1 MNDDARATDGYHRR
15 KLFWTGRKS
24 MNRRGFVA
32 GVLATGFGGVLPLR
46 AQDSGGTEL
55 SPGLQLYTIR
65 RLMRDDV
72 PSSLALVAGIGYR
85 HVEFA
90 GYYDYPASELRHML
104 DDLGLAA
111 PAAHVSQADM
121 TDNLDGAIESALIMG
136 HRYLVVPAINP
147 ESRASLDGYYRMAEQ
162 FNAWGEACN
171 GAGLRFAYHNHA
183 FEFESA
189 DGQVPYDVLLDETD
203 PALVEFELDLYWIR
217 AGGRSELDY
226 FERYP
231 GRFTLWHVK
240 DMDTEGEMADVGDGV
255 IDFAALLDRDDTG
268 VRYAFVERDDSP
280 DPDSTIRR
288 SYSALAQMMNRA

>member
-1 MNDDARATDGYHRR
+1 
-15 KLFWTGRKS
+15 

-32 GVLATGFGGVLPLR
+32 GALAIGYGGVLPLR
-46 AQDSGGTEL
+46 AQDNGGSGL

-65 RLMRDDV
+65 TLMQDDV
-72 PSSLALVAGIGYR
+72 PSALALVADVGYR

-90 GYYDYPASELRHML
+90 GYFGYPASELRLMI

-111 PAAHVSQADM
+111 PSVHVSPEDTAENLQAVV
-121 TDNLDGAIESALIMG
+121 ESALIMG
-136 HRYLVVPAINP
+136 HRYVVVYAIDP
-147 ESRASLDGYYRMAEQ
+147 QTRATLDDYYRAAEQ
-162 FNAWGEACN
+162 FNAWGEACDR
-171 GAGLRFAYHNHA
+171 AGLRYAYHNHA
-183 FEFESA
+183 FEFESI

-217 AGGRSELDY
+217 AAGRSELEY

-240 DMDTEGEMADVGDGV
+240 DMDSEGEMADVGDGV

-268 VRYAFVERDDSP
+268 VRHAFVERDDSP
-280 DPDSTIRR
+280 DPESTIRR
-288 SYSALAQMMNRA
+288 SYAALAQMMNRA

>member
-1 MNDDARATDGYHRR
+1 
-15 KLFWTGRKS
+15 

-32 GVLATGFGGVLPLR
+32 GALAFGCGGVLPVR
-46 AQDSGGTEL
+46 AQDNGESGL
-55 SPGLQLYTIR
+55 SPGLQLYTVR

-72 PSSLALVAGIGYR
+72 PSTLALVADIGYR
-85 HVEFA
+85 HLEFA
-90 GYYDYPASELRHML
+90 GYFGYPASELRLML

-111 PAAHVSQADM
+111 PATHVSQTDM
-121 TDNLDGAIESALIMG
+121 VENLDAAIESALILG

-162 FNAWGEACN
+162 FNAWGEACD

-189 DGQVPYDVLLDETD
+189 GGQVPYDVLLDETD

-217 AGGRSELDY
+217 AGGRSELEY
-226 FERYP
+226 FERNP

-240 DMDTEGEMADVGDGV
+240 DMDAGGAMIDVGDGI
-255 IDFAALLDRDDTG
+255 IDFASLFDRDDTG
-268 VRYAFVERDDSP
+268 VRHAFVEHDNPP
-280 DPDSTIRR
+280 DPETTIRR
-288 SYSALAQMMNRA
+288 SHAALARALNRP

>member
-1 MNDDARATDGYHRR
+1 
-15 KLFWTGRKS
+15 

-32 GVLATGFGGVLPLR
+32 GALATGFGGVLPLR
-46 AQDSGGTEL
+46 AQDNGGTGL
-55 SPGLQLYTIR
+55 GPGLQLYTIR

-72 PSSLALVAGIGYR
+72 PSGLALVAGIGYQ

-90 GYYDYPASELRHML
+90 GYYGYPASELRLML

-111 PAAHVSQADM
+111 PATHVSQTDM
-121 TDNLDGAIESALIMG
+121 VENLDAAIESALILG
-136 HRYLVVPAINP
+136 HRYLVLPAINP

-162 FNAWGEACN
+162 FNAWGEACD

-217 AGGRSELDY
+217 AAGRSELDY

-240 DMDTEGEMADVGDGV
+240 DMDSEGEMADVGDGV
-255 IDFAALLDRDDTG
+255 IDFASLFDRNDTG
-268 VRYAFVERDDSP
+268 VRYAFVEHDNPP
-280 DPDSTIRR
+280 DPETTIRR
-288 SYSALAQMMNRA
+288 SYAALEQILNRA